1 MVCRGIPIL
10 FVLATSASPSAADVA
25 GKPRV
30 LDEGRNQALIRLVRQ
45 DCGSCH
51 GLTLKGGLGKPLLP
65 EDIAALDASQVRDII
80 LEGMPGTPMPAWKS
94 LLTSEDATWIA
105 EQLKKGF
112 PQ

>member
-1 MVCRGIPIL
+1 MACRGIPIL
-10 FVLATSASPSAADVA
+10 FVLAASMLPLAECMA
-25 GKPRV
+25 GEPGG
-30 LDEGRNQALIRLVRQ
+30 LGDGRSQALVRLVRH

-65 EDIAALDASQVRDII
+65 DDIAALDVSQVRDII
-80 LEGMPGTPMPAWKS
+80 LEGMPGTPMPPWKS
-94 LLTSEDATWIA
+94 LLSREDATWIA